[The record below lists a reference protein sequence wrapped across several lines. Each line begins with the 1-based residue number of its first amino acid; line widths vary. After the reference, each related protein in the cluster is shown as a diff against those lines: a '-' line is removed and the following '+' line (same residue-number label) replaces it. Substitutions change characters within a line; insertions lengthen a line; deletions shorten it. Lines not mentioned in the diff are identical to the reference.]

1 MCPPPLLP
9 PLPLLL
15 LRLHF
20 NFHFVINFWF
30 LSTFNALPPRNSGNL
45 TLNRV
50 QKRLSR
56 RLHTNPSNPTPT
68 PTPIWD
74 DLNRYVP
81 LRSHVAYGSSS
92 RAQLKLDPSSW
103 KGACAASCDLQP
115 GLRVPCSMF
124 HVPCSMFDR
133 VSAVFLLLLRA
144 ALAVALLLQ
153 HWGEGAEPV
162 RGCCSL
168 PSAKL
173 KQNMRFVCL
182 QADSGVCPGKGNYS
196 AKEGILARVGK

>member
-1 MCPPPLLP
+1 MCPFPLLP

-68 PTPIWD
+68 PIWD

-103 KGACAASCDLQP
+103 KGACAASFDLQP
-115 GLRVPCSMF
+115 GSSVTCSMF
-124 HVPCSMFDR
+124 HVWGSIACQLFFSLLHLLWPFFSSIVGGGSRTCSR
-133 VSAVFLLLLRA
+133 LLLF
-144 ALAVALLLQ
+144 AV
-153 HWGEGAEPV
+153 
-162 RGCCSL
+162 C
-168 PSAKL
+168 
-173 KQNMRFVCL
+173 
-182 QADSGVCPGKGNYS
+182 
-196 AKEGILARVGK
+196 